1 VQAKTLGGVYMKEF
15 LNPKSMLTPGV
26 AGSLM
31 MFLVN
36 GIAFQFPE
44 IPPRY
49 LALVLSFII
58 GSIIW
63 FSESSRTSVF
73 QKSIFWI
80 LNSLVILVVGFGTS
94 NLAANATTR
103 NPVSETP
110 QTRILTS
117 NSTLVVKDHYESR
130 NTISG
135 LSLHPLPPPPL
146 TQFSSSRNQQ
156 TLREQLEAEK
166 VKNEKLVKQLKTF
179 EQEKAK
185 QMQPV
190 REKQFFKQ
198 W

>member
-1 VQAKTLGGVYMKEF
+1 MKEF

-117 NSTLVVKDHYESR
+117 NSTLVDKDHYESR
-130 NTISG
+130 NPISG
-135 LSLHPLPPPPL
+135 LSLHPLPPPSL
-146 TQFSSSRNQQ
+146 TQFSNSRNQQ

-185 QMQPV
+185 RMQPV